1 MAIATWI
8 AHANERAR
16 LYCCNNGVK
25 DVVTGLFK
33 SITER

>member
-1 MAIATWI
+1 MAAWI
-8 AHANERAR
+8 ARANERAR

-25 DVVTGLFK
+25 DVGTGLFK